1 MPTTTRGV
9 HRLRGIKGDWD
20 LFAATDSKQERL
32 TDVEPRDQIESFF
45 EAQTLVERDRELTV
59 FNERL
64 DRMIEQEHG
73 SVMVI
78 AAESGM
84 GKTALV
90 RTFAALNASRASF
103 YFGQSDDLIA
113 ARTLGP
119 VRDILH
125 AAGLALPSAPSPD
138 QVHEQLDK
146 LVSRSHP
153 TVVVMEDLH
162 WADDGTLDAVRHLY
176 HRLDTRR
183 SRTMLVMTFRPED
196 VREGHPLRRLLASLR
211 GRLVDRVELAPLT
224 VEGIVSLSGR
234 SLIDARDLERLT
246 GGNPLFVTEVIDS
259 GGESVPASV
268 HDAVMGRFDRL
279 SAGTQ
284 KLVRFMSVVPTKVER
299 WLLEGIVDA
308 PADSLIEAEREGLIV
323 GDGNFAWFRHE
334 LVRRA
339 IEESLPS
346 MERLEWN
353 KVVLRELLE
362 RESDMS
368 RHRASR
374 RHGGGCRRADPL
386 GPQGSRCRHRR
397 RFLSAGSRP
406 SAFGAPPRRSTRQVQ
421 AGGAVGELSHTL
433 YLINRFEEANRYARS
448 AVEILETQ
456 DDTTALAASLINLSR
471 TAFWATG
478 PLEARTAGQRALEVA
493 DADDVETRALAHAM
507 LARAHSNLATLGVV
521 AEPSALALEH
531 AQAALDLAERLDRDD
546 LRSHALNYRGTA
558 RLALGNVE
566 GATDLERSVI
576 LASKQPRI
584 EYVMHAYVNAS
595 GGAYRAGRF
604 DEAIRYVEEAR
615 RVSEGQGEFFAGE
628 YRIDLTEAAVRASSG
643 EWALAVTLLTSL
655 WERPGEP
662 GIMRP
667 LVGLLLGRLLARQG
681 DDRGAVYVEEAARL
695 AADAEDIHLIGPL
708 AAAQIEIEWLT
719 GRRVVPP
726 LAEIAMKSAVENGHA
741 TTYGEVV
748 RYLQRIGAR
757 EIPHH
762 SLLRVPE
769 PWVSGLTG
777 DVRRS
782 AAHWKK
788 LGDRYEAAVET
799 ALDDDPTVM
808 AGGKAELER
817 LGARGTVLAHRGLNR
832 LWGSRRHA
840 LDGATDQFK

>member
-1 MPTTTRGV
+1 MIYDQTASDGASGNRRLLAMLFVDLVRSTDLAVSMGDAGWVSVLGGFRTQAEATIAGYGGRLVNWIGDGFLATFAVPAGAVGCGIRLVDVAREMDLEVRGGVHTSEVVLEGDDIAGIAVHIAARIMALASPSEVLVSRTTVEVTAGTEFAYNSRGV

-64 DRMIEQEHG
+64 DRMIEQERG

-125 AAGLALPSAPSPD
+125 AAGLALPTAPSPD

-153 TVVVMEDLH
+153 AVVVMEDLH

-183 SRTMLVMTFRPED
+183 SRIMLVMTFRPED

-211 GRLVDRVELAPLT
+211 GRLVDRVELAALT
-224 VEGIVSLSGR
+224 VEGIVILSGR

-259 GGESVPASV
+259 GGELVPASV
-268 HDAVMGRFDRL
+268 RDAVMGRFDRL

-368 RHRASR
+368 RIVHHAAMAEDADALIHWAPKAADAAIAAGSYRQAVDHLRLVLRHADRLDKSR
-374 RHGGGCRRADPL
+374 RAEL
-386 GPQGSRCRHRR
+386 
-397 RFLSAGSRP
+397 L
-406 SAFGAPPRRSTRQVQ
+406 
-421 AGGAVGELSHTL
+421 GELSHTL

-584 EYVMHAYVNAS
+584 EYVMP
-595 GGAYRAGRF
+595 RLR
-604 DEAIRYVEEAR
+604 
-615 RVSEGQGEFFAGE
+615 QC
-628 YRIDLTEAAVRASSG
+628 
-643 EWALAVTLLTSL
+643 
-655 WERPGEP
+655 
-662 GIMRP
+662 
-667 LVGLLLGRLLARQG
+667 LGRCLPSRAF
-681 DDRGAVYVEEAARL
+681 
-695 AADAEDIHLIGPL
+695 
-708 AAAQIEIEWLT
+708 
-719 GRRVVPP
+719 
-726 LAEIAMKSAVENGHA
+726 
-741 TTYGEVV
+741 
-748 RYLQRIGAR
+748 
-757 EIPHH
+757 
-762 SLLRVPE
+762 
-769 PWVSGLTG
+769 
-777 DVRRS
+777 RRS
-782 AAHWKK
+782 HQIC
-788 LGDRYEAAVET
+788 R
-799 ALDDDPTVM
+799 
-808 AGGKAELER
+808 
-817 LGARGTVLAHRGLNR
+817 RG
-832 LWGSRRHA
+832 SES
-840 LDGATDQFK
+840 K